1 MSSETLEIIKPWLN
15 FIHPIMMFGLLGLTF
30 YGLYLGIQ
38 SLRTRTA
45 NKDTRKQL
53 IKGNFGLRH
62 HQIGALLL
70 ALMVIGNISGMT
82 VTYINNNKLFVDDHL
97 IVGLCMT
104 ALIAIAAALVPF
116 MQQGSNLVRQITRQ
130 THLVLAIALVG
141 LFGWETFTGVEILQR
156 IIDNF

>member
-1 MSSETLEIIKPWLN
+1 MSSETLETIKPWLN
-15 FIHPIMMFGLLGLTF
+15 FIHPIMMFGLLGLTL
-30 YGLYLGIQ
+30 YALYLGIQ

-45 NKDTRKQL
+45 SQEVRKRL
-53 IKGNFGLRH
+53 VKGRFGLRH

-82 VTYINNNKLFVDDHL
+82 VTYINNSKLFVDDHL

-104 ALIAIAAALVPF
+104 VLIAIAAALVPF
-116 MQQGSNLVRQITRQ
+116 MQQGGHRVRQISRQ

-156 IIDNF
+156 IIENF

>member
-15 FIHPIMMFGLLGLTF
+15 FIHPIMMFGLLGLTL
-30 YGLYLGIQ
+30 YALYLGIQ

-45 NKDTRKQL
+45 SKDTRKQL
-53 IKGNFGLRH
+53 VKGKFGLRH
-62 HQIGALLL
+62 YQVGSLLL
-70 ALMVIGNISGMT
+70 ALMVLGNISGMT
-82 VTYINNNKLFVDDHL
+82 VTYINNNKLFVEDHL

-116 MQQGSNLVRQITRQ
+116 MQQGGSLVRQITRQ

-156 IIDNF
+156 IIENF

>member
-1 MSSETLEIIKPWLN
+1 MSAETLEVIKPWLN
-15 FIHPIMMFGLLGLTF
+15 FIHPIMMFGLLGLIL
-30 YGLYLGIQ
+30 YALYLGIQ
-38 SLRTRTA
+38 TMRARTA
-45 NKDTRKQL
+45 SKDVRKQL
-53 IKGNFGLRH
+53 IKGKFGLRH
-62 HQIGALLL
+62 HQIGAVLL

-82 VTYINNNKLFVDDHL
+82 VTYINNDKLFVDDHL

-116 MQQGSNLVRQITRQ
+116 MQQGSDRIRQITRQ
-130 THLVLAIALVG
+130 AHLVLAIALVG